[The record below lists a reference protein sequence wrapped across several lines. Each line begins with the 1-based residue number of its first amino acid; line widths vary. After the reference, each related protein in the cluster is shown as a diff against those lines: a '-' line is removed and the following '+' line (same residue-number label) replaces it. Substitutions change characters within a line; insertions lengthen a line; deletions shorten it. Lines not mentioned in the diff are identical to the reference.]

1 MCIPTTFATRRD
13 VPRRERGIGLI
24 EVLVTLVILAFG
36 LLGVAGLQASA
47 LRSTVESGSRG
58 MAVRLANDMAER
70 LRLEP
75 RQLAAYVSAAA
86 ADHSTIDSSAC
97 YGASGCSGATRV
109 NAAVGEWQRQLALR
123 LPGGE
128 GIVCRDATPL
138 DGSAQGAPEC
148 TGAATDPLVVKVFWH
163 GRSNES
169 GAANNGGL
177 ALRFSMVVL
186 P

>member
-1 MCIPTTFATRRD
+1 MQSHPLKSARRQH
-13 VPRRERGIGLI
+13 GSGLI

-58 MAVRLANDMAER
+58 MAVRMANDMAER

-75 RQLAAYVSAAA
+75 LQLNAYVNAAA
-86 ADHSTIDSSAC
+86 NDQSAVDSSAC
-97 YGASGCSGATRV
+97 YGNTGCSGAARV

-128 GIVCRDATPL
+128 GIACRDATPQ
-138 DGSAQGAPEC
+138 DGAARAAAACS
-148 TGAATDPLVVKVFWH
+148 GAATDPLVVKVFWR
-163 GRSNES
+163 GRATER
-169 GAANNGGL
+169 GAAANGTL
-177 ALRFSMVVL
+177 ALRFSMVVM

>member
-1 MCIPTTFATRRD
+1 MQSHPLKSAGRHHGF
-13 VPRRERGIGLI
+13 GLI

-58 MAVRLANDMAER
+58 MAER

-75 RQLAAYVSAAA
+75 LQLNAYVNAAA
-86 ADHSTIDSSAC
+86 NDQSAVDSSAC
-97 YGASGCSGATRV
+97 YGNTGCSGAARV

-128 GIVCRDATPL
+128 GIACRDATPQ
-138 DGSAQGAPEC
+138 DGAARAAAACS
-148 TGAATDPLVVKVFWH
+148 GAATDPLVVKVFWR
-163 GRSNES
+163 GRATER
-169 GAANNGGL
+169 GAAANGTL
-177 ALRFSMVVL
+177 ALRFSMVVM

>member
-1 MCIPTTFATRRD
+1 MQLNSSNFVQRQH
-13 VPRRERGIGLI
+13 GFGLV

-58 MAVRLANDMAER
+58 MAVRMANDMAER

-75 RQLAAYVSAAA
+75 QQLAAYLTAAASDQSAA
-86 ADHSTIDSSAC
+86 DSSAC
-97 YGASGCSGATRV
+97 YGSGGCSGTTRV

-128 GIVCRDATPL
+128 GIVCRDASPQ
-138 DGSAQGAPEC
+138 DGTVRTAADC
-148 TGAATDPLVVKVFWH
+148 TGAATDPLVIKVFWR
-163 GRSNES
+163 GRALER
-169 GAANNGGL
+169 GAANNGAL
-177 ALRFSMVVL
+177 ALRFSMVVM